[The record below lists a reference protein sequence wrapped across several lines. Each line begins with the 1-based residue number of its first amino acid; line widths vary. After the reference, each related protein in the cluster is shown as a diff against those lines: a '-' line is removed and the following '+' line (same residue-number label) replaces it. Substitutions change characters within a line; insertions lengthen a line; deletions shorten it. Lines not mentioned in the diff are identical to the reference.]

1 MNGIDLREENGQV
14 QYLLKWIGYSD
25 EDNTWE
31 PQKNLNCI
39 DLMAAF
45 ERKRKEEQ
53 KKKTKPVVGK
63 KEKVKRPL
71 VMEDC
76 EIQQEEEKRPAKKK
90 ATEEVYIILKYLF
103 LIVCLQ
109 FVKNDS

>member
-1 MNGIDLREENGQV
+1 MEFYLREKNGQV
-14 QYLLKWIGYSD
+14 EYLLKWIGYSD

-31 PQKNLNCI
+31 PQKNLNCT

-45 ERKRKEEQ
+45 ESKRKEEQ
-53 KKKTKPVVGK
+53 KNKTKSVVEN

-76 EIQQEEEKRPAKKK
+76 EMQQEEEKRPAKKK
-90 ATEEVYIILKYLF
+90 ATEEV
-103 LIVCLQ
+103 
-109 FVKNDS
+109 DSTLN